1 MLSASQLE
9 RKCANDREAQRAIR
23 QRMKKH
29 IESLETSVG
38 ELRGSQESNEKIVAV
53 TQQRNRDLEAEIAY
67 LRSKFHEGGHEAE
80 APLMDGH
87 RQFGEGVLSA
97 HLTSRVNL
105 ASATSLGIKRPTLTS
120 TSRNLSVAT
129 GSTGSWY
136 GSLQQQSSFLPS
148 ALTSAATMPDQKS
161 AGGERCL
168 IWGPH
173 DASSSGHTMQAP
185 PPQVQEPL
193 RPPHS
198 AAYRPV
204 YQSEI
209 QEWVGPTQQYHHQ
222 EIVGFELQKPQR
234 SETQQRPLPASQS
247 VHHQYVQPPIQS
259 CTPTPSPPLALQQ
272 QIDPSAQLPPQAAN
286 QGRYLE
292 PCISNTA
299 AAHIPARSAATSVL
313 SPFISGADPGLSG
326 T

>member
-9 RKCANDREAQRAIR
+9 RKRANDREEQRAIR

-29 IESLETSVG
+29 IESLETTVG
-38 ELRGSQESNEKIVAV
+38 ELRGSQVSNEKIVAV

-87 RQFGEGVLSA
+87 RRFGEGVLST

-105 ASATSLGIKRPTLTS
+105 VSATSLGIKRPTSTS
-120 TSRNLSVAT
+120 TSRNLSAAT

-136 GSLQQQSSFLPS
+136 GSFQQQSSFLPS
-148 ALTSAATMPDQKS
+148 ALTSAVILPDQKS
-161 AGGERCL
+161 VREERCL

-173 DASSSGHTMQAP
+173 DTTSSGHIMQAP

-204 YQSEI
+204 YQSKI
-209 QEWVGPTQQYHHQ
+209 QEWVGPTQRYDHQ
-222 EIVGFELQKPQR
+222 EIVGSELQRPQR
-234 SETQQRPLPASQS
+234 SQTHHIPLPASKS
-247 VHHQYVQPPIQS
+247 VHHQHVKPPIQS
-259 CTPTPSPPLALQQ
+259 CTPTPSAPLALQQ
-272 QIDPSAQLPPQAAN
+272 RINPAAQLPPQAEN
-286 QGRYLE
+286 QGMG
-292 PCISNTA
+292 ISSLAYQVQQPHTYQHA
-299 AAHIPARSAATSVL
+299 AQ
-313 SPFISGADPGLSG
+313 
-326 T
+326 